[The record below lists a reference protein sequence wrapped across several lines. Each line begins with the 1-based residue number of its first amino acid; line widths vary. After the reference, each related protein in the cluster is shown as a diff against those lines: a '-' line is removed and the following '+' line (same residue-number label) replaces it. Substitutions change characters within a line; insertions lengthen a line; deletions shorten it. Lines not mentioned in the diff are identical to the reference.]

1 MDMARLHITQDETG
15 FWQLS
20 LEDDRGQLTLLSHQF
35 PTPDHLIQDARELV
49 EDGAVGDAVILIG
62 PPRPR
67 RAAAREGPPRDYKRP
82 APRKAS
88 E

>member
-20 LEDDRGQLTLLSHQF
+20 LEDDAGQLTLISHQF
-35 PTPDHLIQDARELV
+35 QTPDHLIEDARELV
-49 EDGAVGDAVILIG
+49 ADGVVPGGVILVG
-62 PPRPR
+62 PPRAPR
-67 RAAAREGPPRDYKRP
+67 DRSLEVAPGDYKRP
-82 APRKAS
+82 APRKAI